1 MATGLSPKEGVVFK
15 PEKVAQIAAYLLR
28 KEGRPA
34 PYMKLLKLMYL
45 ADRESVRLYGDTLS
59 GDRLVSMPHGPVL
72 SLAYELMNGASN
84 DDNWSRWI
92 TARAAYDINTTA
104 QSNHWE
110 LDELSG
116 PDREILD
123 QIYAQFGAM
132 TKWELRDWTHA
143 HCQEWEDPNGS
154 SFDIKPEKLF
164 LALGAGEKEASE
176 RAEKYRER
184 RSLDRAL
191 NRYR

>member
-1 MATGLSPKEGVVFK
+1 MFK
-15 PEKVAQIAAYLLR
+15 PEKVAQVAAYLLR

-72 SLAYELMNGASN
+72 SLVYELMNGARE
-84 DDNWSRWI
+84 DDHWSRWI
-92 TARAAYDINTTA
+92 AARTAYDINTTA
-104 QSNHWE
+104 QSNHWD

-123 QIYAQFGAM
+123 QTYARFGAM
-132 TKWELRDWTHA
+132 SQWDLRDWTHKN
-143 HCQEWEDPNGS
+143 CQEWEDPNGS

-164 LALGAGEKEASE
+164 LALGVEEKEASE

-184 RSLDRAL
+184 RSLDRVL
-191 NRYR
+191 SRYR